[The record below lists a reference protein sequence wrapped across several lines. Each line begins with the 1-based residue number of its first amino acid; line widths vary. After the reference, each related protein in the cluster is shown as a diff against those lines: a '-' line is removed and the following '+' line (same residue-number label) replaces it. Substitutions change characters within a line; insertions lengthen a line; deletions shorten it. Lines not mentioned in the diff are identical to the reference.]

1 MEKLSIDAK
10 HQRMLELLA
19 LGASNRAIAE
29 KMGYQEGTMRVY
41 LHNLYKKIS
50 VANKTEAVV
59 WYLNKGRAQLQAAAA
74 PPPTPQA
81 TEDVLGDMA
90 LREGLYASL
99 GVMVNFVGPFSRVWE
114 IGQRLA
120 GNEPAPEELPRRA
133 QARLLWKAL
142 LEGDWA
148 YGKRTY
154 DADEGGMM
162 RYQAP
167 SDAVMLVLLLQ
178 AGGYTSAAERLATQ
192 LQQKRKSGTSISARE
207 TALITGFPTAL
218 EHEDREGIAA
228 VVKLTAEKST
238 AAPLKQIAMAALFHA
253 YRARKDP
260 ERARRAAHALWSES
274 ETARQQLRA
283 MGDRT
288 FGADQVPSPS
298 RSTTKEAGIVREKA
312 VATR

>member
-1 MEKLSIDAK
+1 MKVLSLDAK

-41 LHNLYKKIS
+41 LHNLYK
-50 VANKTEAVV
+50 
-59 WYLNKGRAQLQAAAA
+59 
-74 PPPTPQA
+74 A

-120 GNEPAPEELPRRA
+120 GTEPSPDELPRRA

-148 YGKRTY
+148 FGKRTF

-207 TALITGFPTAL
+207 TALITSFPQSLDA
-218 EHEDREGIAA
+218 EDREGIAA
-228 VVKLTAEKST
+228 VGKVSMEKGT
-238 AAPLKQIAMAALFHA
+238 PATLKQISMAALFHA
-253 YRARKDP
+253 YRSRKDP

-274 ETARQQLRA
+274 ESARQQLRA

-288 FGADQVPSPS
+288 FGA
-298 RSTTKEAGIVREKA
+298 EAMPQSARPAVKDAVAVREKA
-312 VATR
+312 GATR

>member
-1 MEKLSIDAK
+1 MKELAIDAK

-19 LGASNRAIAE
+19 LGAPNRAIAE

-41 LHNLYKKIS
+41 LHNLYKKIG

-81 TEDVLGDMA
+81 TDDVLGDMA
-90 LREGLYASL
+90 LREGLYTSL

-114 IGQRLA
+114 VGQRLA
-120 GNEPAPEELPRRA
+120 GSEPPPEELPRRA

-142 LEGDWA
+142 LEGDWV
-148 YGKRTY
+148 YGKKTY

-207 TALITGFPTAL
+207 TALITGFPMAL
-218 EHEDREGIAA
+218 EAEDREGIAA
-228 VVKLTAEKST
+228 VMKLTSEKGSP
-238 AAPLKQIAMAALFHA
+238 APLKQIASAALFHA
-253 YRARKDP
+253 YRSRKDP
-260 ERARRAAHALWSES
+260 ERARRAAHALWAESES
-274 ETARQQLRA
+274 ARQQLRA

-288 FGADQVPSPS
+288 FGADAVSPPARPTARES
-298 RSTTKEAGIVREKA
+298 GGVREKA
-312 VATR
+312 VAIR

>member
-1 MEKLSIDAK
+1 MKALSIDAK

-19 LGASNRAIAE
+19 LGASNRTIAE
-29 KMGYQEGTMRVY
+29 RMGYQEGTMRVY

-81 TEDVLGDMA
+81 TDDVLGDMA

-114 IGQRLA
+114 IGQRLS
-120 GNEPAPEELPRRA
+120 GTEPAAEELPRRA
-133 QARLLWKAL
+133 QARHLWKAL

-148 YGKRTY
+148 FGKRAF
-154 DADEGGMM
+154 DADEGGMI

-167 SDAVMLVLLLQ
+167 SDAVILVLLLQ
-178 AGGYTSAAERLATQ
+178 AGSYSSAADRLATQ
-192 LQQKRKSGTSISARE
+192 LQQKRKSGTSISTRE
-207 TALITGFPTAL
+207 TALIASMPLAL
-218 EHEDREGIAA
+218 ESDDKEGLSALQ
-228 VVKLTAEKST
+228 KLTTEKGTPATLRQVS
-238 AAPLKQIAMAALFHA
+238 MASLFHV

-260 ERARRAAHALWSES
+260 ERARRTAHALWSES
-274 ETARQQLRA
+274 EAARQQLRA

-288 FGADQVPSPS
+288 FGAETTAAPS
-298 RSTTKEAGIVREKA
+298 RTAPREVGVPREKA
-312 VATR
+312 AVLR